1 VSMLA
6 QAAKV
11 LLLPLKAVAGVV
23 MFLARAMLS
32 VVGPFIGLASGAF
45 KLFVQFKALQL
56 QIKILRYLFDLLPPR
71 LKAVATAL
79 FAVGLAGRATQGIL
93 SRLGF
98 VGAALQ
104 GVLRGIASALRAV
117 INPMATLGV
126 VAKTTGAAIKA
137 FVSSALGPLGLV
149 LSGLGAVLAGG
160 GMLTLAADAE
170 KLAIQL
176 EVLTGSA
183 KTAAELVDTLNTFAG
198 ATPFSKMDIKA
209 AAVQLLGVQTP
220 IKELTSDLAMLANIA
235 AMSDNS
241 IGELTRMFAQLRTTG
256 TASLQDLQE
265 FSTRNIMLMQH
276 LAKRFGNVAAAAS
289 AGQISFNDV
298 RQALYEM
305 SLQTDALSKLSGSLS
320 GQFARLKNNVLVVA
334 TAIGNQALPHATK
347 LLDWASDM
355 IESIGALGDKLG
367 FFKDVLLP
375 CRTMPT
381 IRL

>member
-1 VSMLA
+1 M
-6 QAAKV
+6 
-11 LLLPLKAVAGVV
+11 LPLKAVAGVV

-183 KTAAELVDTLNTFAG
+183 KTAAELV
-198 ATPFSKMDIKA
+198 
-209 AAVQLLGVQTP
+209 AVF
-220 IKELTSDLAMLANIA
+220 
-235 AMSDNS
+235 
-241 IGELTRMFAQLRTTG
+241 IGFKPQR
-256 TASLQDLQE
+256 D
-265 FSTRNIMLMQH
+265 
-276 LAKRFGNVAAAAS
+276 
-289 AGQISFNDV
+289 
-298 RQALYEM
+298 
-305 SLQTDALSKLSGSLS
+305 GSL
-320 GQFARLKNNVLVVA
+320 
-334 TAIGNQALPHATK
+334 H
-347 LLDWASDM
+347 
-355 IESIGALGDKLG
+355 
-367 FFKDVLLP
+367 
-375 CRTMPT
+375 
-381 IRL
+381 